1 MIDIPMNSTGAYTNS
16 NISVVN
22 TLKPTDTLSAS
33 NVLSLNNRRTRN
45 SNQPS
50 NSAPVNSGGNQR
62 APMPAQSN
70 SAGNP
75 RPAMPAQSA
84 CTSAPVQQAAPARQI
99 VTNPIPQLMKP
110 VQKGQKVPLD
120 PTNSLT
126 SVKACFGWNVTNPD
140 CDVDVSA
147 FMLNASGKVVG
158 DDWFVFYGQPDSPDN
173 STRFHDSAPND
184 CEMVTVDFGKLNPSV
199 KKIVFV
205 LTINDA
211 FEHNLN
217 FGMLKDAYVRFLN
230 PANNTELVSFKL
242 SEYYSNVISM
252 MIGELYEHNGSWKF
266 NAIGNGVAR
275 DLAGLCEYYGV
286 EVV

>member
-1 MIDIPMNSTGAYTNS
+1 MIDIPMNSTGAYTSS
-16 NISVVN
+16 NITVINS
-22 TLKPTDTLSAS
+22 LKPTDVISAS
-33 NVLSLNNRRTRN
+33 NALSLNNRRTQN
-45 SNQPS
+45 SNPTNTPVPSANQANNPHRTMASQTAPIQQP
-50 NSAPVNSGGNQR
+50 PTQ
-62 APMPAQSN
+62 P
-70 SAGNP
+70 
-75 RPAMPAQSA
+75 
-84 CTSAPVQQAAPARQI
+84 QQPARQI
-99 VTNPIPQLMKP
+99 VTNPIPNLVKS

-126 SVKACFGWNVTNPD
+126 SVKACFGWNVTNPN

-158 DDWFVFYGQPDSPDN
+158 DDWFVFYGQTNSPDN
-173 STRFHDSAPND
+173 STIFHDSAPND
-184 CEMVTVDFGKLNPSV
+184 CEMVTVDFRKLNPSV

-211 FEHNLN
+211 FENNLN
-217 FGMLKDAYVRFLN
+217 FSMLKDAYVRFLN

-242 SEYYSNVISM
+242 SDYYSNVISM
-252 MIGELYEHNGSWKF
+252 MIGELYEHNGAWKF

>member
-1 MIDIPMNSTGAYTNS
+1 MIDIPMNSMGAYTNS

-22 TLKPTDTLSAS
+22 TLRPTETISAS
-33 NVLSLNNRRTRN
+33 NALSINNRRTQN
-45 SNQPS
+45 SIQP
-50 NSAPVNSGGNQR
+50 NIPAPSVSPSGNQH
-62 APMPAQSN
+62 PVT
-70 SAGNP
+70 
-75 RPAMPAQSA
+75 PAQSA
-84 CTSAPVQQAAPARQI
+84 CTSAPAQPSAPARQI
-99 VTNPIPQLMKP
+99 VTNPIPQLLKA

-120 PTNSLT
+120 PTNSLS
-126 SVKACFGWNVTNPD
+126 SVKACFGWNVTNAD

-158 DDWFVFYGQPDSPDN
+158 DDWFVFYGQPDSPDG

-184 CEMVTVDFGKLNPSV
+184 CEMVTIDFGKLNPSV

-230 PANNTELVSFKL
+230 PANDAELVSFKL

>member
-1 MIDIPMNSTGAYTNS
+1 MINIPMNSMGAYTS
-16 NISVVN
+16 NNITNVN
-22 TLKPTDTLSAS
+22 MLKPTENISAS
-33 NVLSLNNRRTRN
+33 NALSLNNRRTLNSTQTNTPTAPANQSRN
-45 SNQPS
+45 SYTPAPS
-50 NSAPVNSGGNQR
+50 HTAP
-62 APMPAQSN
+62 
-70 SAGNP
+70 
-75 RPAMPAQSA
+75 
-84 CTSAPVQQAAPARQI
+84 TQQPARQI
-99 VTNPIPQLMKP
+99 VTNPIPDLVKP

-120 PTNSLT
+120 TTNSLT

-158 DDWFVFYGQPDSPDN
+158 DDWFVFYGQTDSPDN
-173 STRFHDSAPND
+173 STRFHDNAPND

-217 FGMLKDAYVRFLN
+217 FSMLKDAYVRFLN

-242 SEYYSNVISM
+242 SDYYSNVISM

-286 EVV
+286 AVV